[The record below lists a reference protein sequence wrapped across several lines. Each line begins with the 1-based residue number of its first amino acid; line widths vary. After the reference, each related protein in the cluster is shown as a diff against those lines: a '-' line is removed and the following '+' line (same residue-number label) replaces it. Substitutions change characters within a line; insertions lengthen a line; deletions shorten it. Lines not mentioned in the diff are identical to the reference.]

1 LNFGRK
7 NGKAS
12 AERKARLPCR
22 CCMLSMM
29 SRRNFLRRSSLLATT
44 LAAGKSGLLT
54 SVAQESMSSTQ
65 GVPTI
70 APALDVS
77 TLAQFVDA
85 LPIPALA
92 QRQGTR
98 PSPTDTK
105 LRVPFYRVQAQA
117 ITSKVHRDLPPTKFW
132 TFGSSTPG
140 PTFETRSGEPVL
152 VEWVNA
158 LPSQHFLPVDHT
170 IHGAEAE
177 KPAVRTVVHLHG
189 AKTGPESDGY
199 PDDWIVPG
207 KSSLYYYPN
216 QQDAAMLWYHDHAI
230 GINRLNVYAGLFGTF
245 LIRDAV
251 EDALNLPTG
260 KYEVPLLLYDR
271 LFTRE
276 GQLLYPV
283 SPDPKSPWIPELSG
297 NAILVNGKLFPYLEV
312 EPRKYRFRVLN
323 ASNARFYHLS
333 LSEVPSGVSSQSS
346 TRGTQTS
353 DLQFHQIGTDQGLLA
368 APVPLTTLE
377 IAPAERADLVV
388 DFSEHRGAQLVLKND
403 AFVVMQFRVS
413 SAKVSDASTLPRAL
427 VPLARIPE
435 SQAVQTRLL
444 TLNEYVNK
452 AGNPV
457 MLLLN
462 GSHWN
467 EPVTEKPVLGSTEIW
482 SLINPTNDSH
492 PIHLH
497 LVRFQILDQ
506 QSYVPWLFQTK
517 RQLQFLGPPQP
528 PEPNEAG
535 WKDTVRADPH
545 MVTRIIVPFTGF
557 AGRYVWHCH
566 ILEHEDNEM
575 MRPYEVVAAG

>member
-1 LNFGRK
+1 VLIT
-7 NGKAS
+7 
-12 AERKARLPCR
+12 
-22 CCMLSMM
+22 
-29 SRRNFLRRSSLLATT
+29 RRNFLQRSSLLATT
-44 LAAGKSGLLT
+44 LAAGKGALLDA
-54 SVAQESMSSTQ
+54 VAQGAMQ
-65 GVPTI
+65 AVPTM

-77 TLAQFVDA
+77 ALAHFVDP
-85 LPIPALA
+85 LPIPAIA
-92 QRQGTR
+92 QRQGSR
-98 PSPTDTK
+98 PSPKDAK
-105 LRVPFYRVQAQA
+105 LSVPFYRVQAQA
-117 ITSKVHRDLPPTKFW
+117 ITNKVHRHLPATKFW

-140 PTFETRSGEPVL
+140 PTFETRSGDPLL

-158 LPSQHFLPVDHT
+158 LPSQHFMPVDHT
-170 IHGAEAE
+170 IHGAEGD

-207 KSSLYYYPN
+207 KSSIYYYPN

-245 LIRDAV
+245 LIRDAA
-251 EDALNLPTG
+251 EDALNLPKG

-271 LFTRE
+271 LLTKD

-333 LSEVPSGVSSQSS
+333 FTEMSAEAPAYLSRSGA
-346 TRGTQTS
+346 QTI
-353 DLQFHQIGTDQGLLA
+353 DLPFHQIGTDQGLLA

-377 IAPAERADLVV
+377 IAPGERADLIV

-413 SAKVSDASTLPRAL
+413 SAKVTDTSTMPRTL
-427 VPLARIPE
+427 VPVARIPE

-462 GSHWN
+462 GARWH
-467 EPVTEKPVLGSTEIW
+467 EPITEKPVLGSTEIW
-482 SLINPTNDSH
+482 TLINPTNDSH

-497 LVRFQILDQ
+497 LVRFQILDR

-528 PEPNEAG
+528 PEANEAG

-557 AGRYVWHCH
+557 TGRYVWHCH

-575 MRPYEVVAAG
+575 MRPYEVVAG